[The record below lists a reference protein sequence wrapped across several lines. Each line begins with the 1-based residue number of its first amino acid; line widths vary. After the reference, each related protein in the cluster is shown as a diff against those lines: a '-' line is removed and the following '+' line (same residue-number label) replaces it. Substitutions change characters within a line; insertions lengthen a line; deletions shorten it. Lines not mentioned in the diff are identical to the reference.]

1 MAILSNDGLDDQ
13 LLLDGNDSFVGGQVS
28 STRAN
33 LVPDDAYVE
42 GKNIDLDEFGNA
54 ITRRGASLLVGYLIW
69 EEMTDAGK
77 RSEAGAWPPHCG
89 LCQ

>member
-54 ITRRGASLLVGYLIW
+54 IQGEV
-69 EEMTDAGK
+69 
-77 RSEAGAWPPHCG
+77 PPCWLSHLG
-89 LCQ
+89 GDDR